1 MIENEEFLQCVD
13 QVIAH
18 YHATGQLG
26 KVTLS
31 RKLAVTD
38 PEEGFTCAIKYF
50 DEQSTET
57 LDQLGGY
64 QQLSHQGMMFLWMM
78 RIRDSHEEDPHA
90 AIQLSAGYIDFEC
103 VLIGKDAS
111 IKE

>member
-31 RKLAVTD
+31 RKLALTV
-38 PEEGFTCAIKYF
+38 PEAAFTCATKYF

-64 QQLSHQGMMFLWMM
+64 QQLSHNGMMFLWMM
-78 RIRDSHEEDPHA
+78 RIRDSNEEDPQVT
-90 AIQLSAGYIDFEC
+90 IKSGTGYIDFEC
-103 VLIGKDAS
+103 VLIGKDTS